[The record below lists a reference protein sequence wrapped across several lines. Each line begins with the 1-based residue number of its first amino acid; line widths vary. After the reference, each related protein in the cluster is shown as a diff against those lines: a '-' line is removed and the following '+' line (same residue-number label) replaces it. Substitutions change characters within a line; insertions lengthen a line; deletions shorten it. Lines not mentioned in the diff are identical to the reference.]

1 MIHKTDTKIAKQM
14 KSDSVELKRL
24 EKEEKLLSLKDKLKV
39 LSAQIMKAKIE
50 RSQGIY
56 VNVDKIQKEFAKVQ
70 AQHKKLYFN

>member
-1 MIHKTDTKIAKQM
+1 M